1 MEVDQWAVISD
12 QCTSRYRRFSLLVTD
27 HWSLITPQMLDLATV
42 SREQFAACLNQ
53 DFEIVFADGTLPVK
67 LIDAKQWGPDQP
79 ANIRQPFA
87 LTFRIQRNLR
97 FPQGTYKMRNAELG
111 EMEIFLVQTAG
122 DANSSTLE
130 AVFN

>member
-1 MEVDQWAVISD
+1 
-12 QCTSRYRRFSLLVTD
+12 
-27 HWSLITPQMLDLATV
+27 MLDLATV
-42 SREQFAACLNQ
+42 RREQFAACLNQ
-53 DFEIVFADGTLPVK
+53 DFEIVFPDGTLPAK

-87 LTFRIQRNLR
+87 LTFRIERNLR

-111 EMEIFLVQTAG
+111 EMEIFLVQTAA
-122 DANSSTLE
+122 DQTSSTLE

>member
-1 MEVDQWAVISD
+1 
-12 QCTSRYRRFSLLVTD
+12 
-27 HWSLITPQMLDLATV
+27 MLDLAKV
-42 SREQFAACLNQ
+42 QREEFAACLNQ
-53 DFEIVFADGTLPVK
+53 QFEIVFPDGTLPGK

-79 ANIRQPFA
+79 AHIRQPFA
-87 LTFRIQRNLR
+87 LTFRIERNLR

-111 EMEIFLVQTAG
+111 ELEIFLVQIAA